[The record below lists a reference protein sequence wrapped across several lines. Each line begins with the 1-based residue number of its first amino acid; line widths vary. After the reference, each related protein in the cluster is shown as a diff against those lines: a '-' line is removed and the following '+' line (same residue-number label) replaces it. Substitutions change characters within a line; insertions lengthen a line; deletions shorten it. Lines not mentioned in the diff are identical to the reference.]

1 MPKRTKART
10 NTRKNSRKNTRKN
23 KLRKSRRYKNHI
35 KGGTRPSV
43 PCEQSGSI
51 DHHPPQ
57 WNSMIKGGSHD
68 INHDLY
74 NQYTDMTPYSMTR

>member
-10 NTRKNSRKNTRKN
+10 NARKNSRKN

-43 PCEQSGSI
+43 SCEQSGSI
-51 DHHPPQ
+51 DHHPLQ
-57 WNSMIKGGSHD
+57 WTSMIKGGSD
-68 INHDLY
+68 MNDDLY